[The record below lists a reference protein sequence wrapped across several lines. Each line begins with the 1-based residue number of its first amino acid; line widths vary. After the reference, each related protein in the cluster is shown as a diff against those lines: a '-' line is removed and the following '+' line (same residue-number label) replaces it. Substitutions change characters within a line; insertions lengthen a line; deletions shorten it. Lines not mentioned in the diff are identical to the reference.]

1 MDLYVSRCLYLHR
14 IVFKNHHG
22 EKGKRDPILCGKEPF
37 RSLSSGPRFTE
48 KKMVPQHLV
57 SGDQGQDLRYIS
69 HTSTQLQ
76 DLKDLRTT

>member
-1 MDLYVSRCLYLHR
+1 MDLYVSRCLHLHR
-14 IVFKNHHG
+14 TVFKNHHG
-22 EKGKRDPILCGKEPF
+22 EKEKTDPILCCKEPF

-48 KKMVPQHLV
+48 KKMVLQHLV
-57 SGDQGQDLRYIS
+57 SGDQGQDLRYSS